1 MKGLNFIRSK
11 SSYSDFQWHVHFNN
25 QVSDR
30 IHSIVSFFNIC
41 FSYFGFDQDMLN
53 MNPISTP
60 SHHPYDMKSKICFYQ
75 LRNFTNLEVESRRFK
90 FRHKRS
96 THLPSYISS
105 HSSRT
110 RLILLS

>member
-75 LRNFTNLEVESRRFK
+75 LRNFTNLRSEEHTSELQSRGQ
-90 FRHKRS
+90 
-96 THLPSYISS
+96 LVC
-105 HSSRT
+105 
-110 RLILLS
+110 RLLLEKIK